1 MGLRE
6 WGKER
11 RGERERVGE
20 RWGERERHGERET
33 GTTKHSSDC
42 MSFFFKFEKNKS
54 KFKCNF
60 QFHNK
65 EERINQLEYDL
76 EGTRADL
83 ESKLRQISD
92 LEDSL
97 NDVQAELAQTKDQKA
112 SAMNE
117 VSCFVIC

>member
-1 MGLRE
+1 MEYDVVSKTISNLPIIL
-6 WGKER
+6 
-11 RGERERVGE
+11 VL
-20 RWGERERHGERET
+20 
-33 GTTKHSSDC
+33 C
-42 MSFFFKFEKNKS
+42 VCLLSFFLTAKLKND
-54 KFKCNF
+54 F

-97 NDVQAELAQTKDQKA
+97 NDVQTELAQTKDQKA
-112 SAMNE
+112 SAINE
-117 VSCFVIC
+117 VKHFFFSLSSAFLICYI